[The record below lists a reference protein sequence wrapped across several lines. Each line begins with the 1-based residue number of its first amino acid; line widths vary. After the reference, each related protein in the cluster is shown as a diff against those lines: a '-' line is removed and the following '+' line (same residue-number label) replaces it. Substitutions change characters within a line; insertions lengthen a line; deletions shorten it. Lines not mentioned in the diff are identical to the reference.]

1 MGRDTLM
8 AKNKTVD
15 TLVEDVEKLFT
26 NISKGKEL
34 KMPKAKV
41 AKLMA
46 GLEEVLH
53 QWATP
58 RGQSS
63 GLRMSN
69 VGRPNRQLWYDVN
82 TDATAEEMGPDVMFR
97 FLYGHVVEEFLLFF
111 VDLAGHKVEMQQAEV
126 DVCGLKGHIDS
137 VIDGVVID
145 IKTASDYSFKKFKEG
160 KLSENDPFGYLAQLA
175 GYEHGL
181 KREGGGFFVANKSTG
196 ELCLFRPDDLE
207 LPNIETR
214 INNVREELKQDVP
227 PTRCHPTIDKGKG
240 GNEGLHSSC
249 KWCSHK
255 VACNPTARVF
265 RYATNDEFLT
275 KVVVTPRVD
284 EVTKEY
290 YAR

>member
-1 MGRDTLM
+1 M

-34 KMPKAKV
+34 KMPKKKV

-207 LPNIETR
+207 MPNIETR
-214 INNVREELKQDVP
+214 ITKVREELKQDKAP
-227 PTRCHPTIDKGKG
+227 EERCHPIIDIGKA
-240 GNEGLHSSC
+240 GNQGLHNSC

-255 VACNPTARVF
+255 VACNPDARVF
-265 RYATNDEFLT
+265 RYSTGDLFFTHVE
-275 KVVVTPRVD
+275 KRPRSD
-284 EVTKEY
+284 IEEVTKEY
-290 YAR
+290 YK

>member
-1 MGRDTLM
+1 M
-8 AKNKTVD
+8 KTVD
-15 TLVEDVEKLFT
+15 TLVVDVEKLFT

-34 KMPKAKV
+34 KMPKKKV
-41 AKLMA
+41 AKLMV

-58 RGQSS
+58 RGQST

-82 TDATAEEMGPDVMFR
+82 TDATAEELGPDVMFR
-97 FLYGHVVEEFLLFF
+97 FLYGHVVEELLLFF

-145 IKTASDYSFKKFKEG
+145 IKTASDFSFKKFKDG
-160 KLSENDPFGYLAQLA
+160 KLAENDPFGYLAQLA

-181 KREGGGFFVANKSTG
+181 KKQGGGFFVANKSTG

>member
-1 MGRDTLM
+1 M
-8 AKNKTVD
+8 AKKKTVD

-34 KMPKAKV
+34 KMPKKKV
-41 AKLMA
+41 AKLMV

-69 VGRPNRQLWYDVN
+69 IGRPNRQLWYDVN
-82 TDATAEEMGPDVMFR
+82 TDATAEDIGPDVMFR
-97 FLYGHVVEEFLLFF
+97 FLYGHVVEELLLFF

-145 IKTASDYSFKKFKEG
+145 IKTASDFSFKKFKDG
-160 KLSENDPFGYLAQLA
+160 RLVENDPFGYLAQLA
-175 GYEHGL
+175 GYEQGL
-181 KREGGGFFVANKSTG
+181 KKQGGGFLVANKSTG

-214 INNVREELKQDVP
+214 INNVRKELKQDVP
-227 PTRCHPTIDKGKG
+227 PARCHPIIDKGKG
-240 GNEGLHSSC
+240 GNRGLHSSC

-255 VACNPTARVF
+255 VACNPKARVF

-275 KVVVTPRVD
+275 KVVVEPRVD

>member
-1 MGRDTLM
+1 
-8 AKNKTVD
+8 
-15 TLVEDVEKLFT
+15 
-26 NISKGKEL
+26 
-34 KMPKAKV
+34 
-41 AKLMA
+41 
-46 GLEEVLH
+46 
-53 QWATP
+53 
-58 RGQSS
+58 
-63 GLRMSN
+63 MSN
-69 VGRPNRQLWYDVN
+69 VGKPNRQLWYDVN
-82 TDATAEEMGPDVMFR
+82 TDATAEELGPDVMFR
-97 FLYGHVVEEFLLFF
+97 FLYGHVVEELLLFF

-145 IKTASDYSFKKFKEG
+145 IKTASDFSFKKFKEG
-160 KLSENDPFGYLAQLA
+160 KLAENDPFGYLAQLA

-181 KREGGGFFVANKSTG
+181 KKQGGGFFVANKSTG

>member
-1 MGRDTLM
+1 M
-8 AKNKTVD
+8 KTVD
-15 TLVEDVEKLFT
+15 TLVVDVEKLFT

-34 KMPKAKV
+34 KMPKKKV
-41 AKLMA
+41 AKLMV

-82 TDATAEEMGPDVMFR
+82 TDATAEELGPDVMFR

-145 IKTASDYSFKKFKEG
+145 IKTASDFSFKKFKDG
-160 KLSENDPFGYLAQLA
+160 KLAENDPFGYLAQLA

-181 KREGGGFFVANKSTG
+181 KKQGGGFFVANKSTG